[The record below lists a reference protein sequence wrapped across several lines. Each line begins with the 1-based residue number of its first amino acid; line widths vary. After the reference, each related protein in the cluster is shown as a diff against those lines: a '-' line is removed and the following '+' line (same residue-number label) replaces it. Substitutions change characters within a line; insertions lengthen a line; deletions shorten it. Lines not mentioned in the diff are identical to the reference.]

1 MRSHRAALLR
11 QTGLIEHAGTL
22 ALQMSGHAEQG
33 ADGDHAGATN
43 TGNQDVPW
51 LIEGAAHARRRPLAH
66 QAQRV
71 DTLALAPRC
80 VVHGDEARA
89 KPIDATVILI
99 AIVLIAFSFAAVIGF
114 FGPPRPQ
121 TTFL

>member
-33 ADGDHAGATN
+33 ADGDHAGAAN

-51 LIEGAAHARRRPLAH
+51 LIERAAHARRGQLAH
-66 QAQRV
+66 QTERV
-71 DTLALAPRC
+71 DTLALAQRR

-89 KPIDATVILI
+89 KPLDATVILV
-99 AIVLIAFSFAAVIGF
+99 AQIG
-114 FGPPRPQ
+114 RASCRERVC
-121 TTFL
+121 TYV